1 MPFENTTA
9 EAFDEQVIDTAG
21 TTLVAFFA
29 TYCPY
34 CAAFMPAFRAV
45 EPGPG
50 LTLREAIV
58 DEDENP
64 LWDRFGIEAVP
75 TIIAFRGGEI
85 IGRRDAMRGVGLN
98 KSDLEAL
105 LAEIT
110 V

>member
-1 MPFENTTA
+1 MAFENTTP
-9 EAFDEQVIDTAG
+9 EAFDEKVIDAEG

-34 CAAFMPAFRAV
+34 CSAFMPLFREF

-64 LWDRFGIEAVP
+64 LWDRFAVEAVP

-85 IGRRDAMRGVGLN
+85 IGRRDAARGVGLTQDN
-98 KSDLEAL
+98 LDAL

-110 V
+110 